1 MTQCGPLS
9 ASRMRTDRVHPRASR
24 TSAGLRGAGR
34 HERGP
39 IVPGERRR
47 RARVPTRRAARL
59 HRQPRARTPAPP
71 RRQHR
76 RRRAGLAGF
85 AFRPAGPPA
94 RPERRPSQRSA
105 PQRTVHG
112 GCAMHWVLAC
122 ASQVVRE
129 RVASGTR
136 QKTLRRWRVSPRGG
150 ARRGWQGL
158 GAGCRRAVGGRRR
171 RSEAGALAV
180 WRGALFPDGRGW
192 PCCGSA
198 ACKQLVGLRG
208 WSCSCVQAAGGAA
221 WLVMQ
226 LRASSWWSLISCV
239 IGAIA
244 ARNPQTVANAPQH
257 TPTDSCSLP
266 FGI

>member
-1 MTQCGPLS
+1 
-9 ASRMRTDRVHPRASR
+9 
-24 TSAGLRGAGR
+24 
-34 HERGP
+34 
-39 IVPGERRR
+39 
-47 RARVPTRRAARL
+47 
-59 HRQPRARTPAPP
+59 
-71 RRQHR
+71 
-76 RRRAGLAGF
+76 
-85 AFRPAGPPA
+85 
-94 RPERRPSQRSA
+94 
-105 PQRTVHG
+105 
-112 GCAMHWVLAC
+112 MHWVLAC

-129 RVASGTR
+129 RVA
-136 QKTLRRWRVSPRGG
+136 RVDCRDPAEDTGRVARGRVRG
-150 ARRGWQGL
+150 DRPAGCTVRVATSTTSKGLEPDAAESESDTGFSRPHLFMVRRGRQGL

>member
-1 MTQCGPLS
+1 MPAG
-9 ASRMRTDRVHPRASR
+9 RAS
-24 TSAGLRGAGR
+24 GAPR
-34 HERGP
+34 KATLAAQ
-39 IVPGERRR
+39 
-47 RARVPTRRAARL
+47 RARCAAADSACHCMGMRHALGPGVCVAGSTGARRKGRL
-59 HRQPRARTPAPP
+59 SGPGRRHWEGGQRASP
-71 RRQHR
+71 RR
-76 RRRAGLAGF
+76 
-85 AFRPAGPPA
+85 
-94 RPERRPSQRSA
+94 
-105 PQRTVHG
+105 
-112 GCAMHWVLAC
+112 
-122 ASQVVRE
+122 
-129 RVASGTR
+129 
-136 QKTLRRWRVSPRGG
+136 SPRGVHG
-150 ARRGWQGL
+150 AGSKGLEPDAAESESDTGFSRPHLFMVRRGWQGL